1 MSSSESIT
9 VTLKA
14 AVGYDAPWI
23 VVKGET
29 PDQVAKH
36 LAEAFGIDGRLVE
49 EGTLHQVLLQ
59 ANAAFQSGEAVAS
72 TLGGQVVVKDVNIT
86 APAGEAVEAMQKAA
100 PKPAK
105 TRKKAE
111 PESQAPEPEKAPEKP
126 AQETLEGGEDGLN
139 KNLLALVEK
148 ESTADGLLKLYHANR
163 AGFSAAPEALKA
175 LQVKGKALKG
185 AK

>member
-1 MSSSESIT
+1 MSSSENVT

-59 ANAAFQSGEAVAS
+59 ANVAFQSGEAVAS
-72 TLGGQVVVKDVNIT
+72 TLGGQVIVENGNPT
-86 APAGEAVEAMQKAA
+86 ASAGQAAEAA
-100 PKPAK
+100 PKPARS
-105 TRKKAE
+105 RKKAE
-111 PESQAPEPEKAPEKP
+111 PEPQAPEPEKAPEKP
-126 AQETLEGGEDGLN
+126 VQEVLGGDDDLN
-139 KNLLALVEK
+139 ADLLALVEA
-148 ESTADGLLKLYHANR
+148 ETTADGLLKLYHSNR

>member
-1 MSSSESIT
+1 MSSSENVT

-72 TLGGQVVVKDVNIT
+72 TLGGQVIAEDGSAT
-86 APAGEAVEAMQKAA
+86 ASPGQMQKAA
-100 PKPAK
+100 PKPVRG
-105 TRKKAE
+105 RKKAE
-111 PESQAPEPEKAPEKP
+111 PEPQAPEPEKAPEKP
-126 AQETLEGGEDGLN
+126 VQEVLGGDDLSA
-139 KNLLALVEK
+139 NLLALVEA
-148 ESTADGLLKLYHANR
+148 EATADGLLKLYHSNR

>member
-1 MSSSESIT
+1 MSSSENVT

-29 PDQVAKH
+29 TDQVAKH
-36 LAEAFGIDGRLVE
+36 LAEAFGIGGRLAE

-59 ANAAFQSGEAVAS
+59 ANAAFQSGQAVAS
-72 TLGGQVVVKDVNIT
+72 TLGGQVIVEGADST
-86 APAGEAVEAMQKAA
+86 ASPEEVAEAVQKAT
-100 PKPAK
+100 PKPAR

-111 PESQAPEPEKAPEKP
+111 PEPQAPEPEKAPENP
-126 AQETLEGGEDGLN
+126 AQEAPDSGDDIN
-139 KNLLALVEK
+139 ADLLALVEA
-148 ESTADGLLKLYHANR
+148 ESTADGLLKLYHSNR

-175 LQVKGKALKG
+175 LQVKGKKLKG